1 MRIAPH
7 NVLQVLILLPQQHQ
21 LLLLEVQLI
30 LGLVERS
37 FRQILVSLQS
47 ILDSEAV
54 ETVQL
59 MLYLLVTLQFSCF
72 VCSSLPTELRG
83 QQLGWT
89 SFGGDQ
95 QTVTITENLHLI
107 NTVLVLRNLATAAE
121 VWIEEG
127 VHVFRVANYRRLLTV
142 LEETVLMGSLEVL

>member
-59 MLYLLVTLQFSCF
+59 MLYLLVPLQFSCF

-89 SFGGDQ
+89 SFGGGQ